1 MGRGVTLLT
10 QVVISAA
17 IVGSI
22 ATQVLIIPAIWF
34 DLAAAPLALRVAFV
48 ALLVLGIVCLQVCA
62 VCTLILLTRVRRG
75 SVFRPSSFRYVDA
88 IAWSV
93 FAAALVSAAVAA
105 LLAPGGIAPGVV
117 ALIGGVALVLGG
129 VALIVVV
136 MKALLRQATQQ
147 EVDLGVL
154 RAELD
159 EVV

>member
-1 MGRGVTLLT
+1 MPRVNSGC
-10 QVVISAA
+10 
-17 IVGSI
+17 
-22 ATQVLIIPAIWF
+22 ATRSV
-34 DLAAAPLALRVAFV
+34 
-48 ALLVLGIVCLQVCA
+48 LVLGIVCLQVCA

-75 SVFRPSSFRYVDA
+75 SVFRRSSFRYVDA